1 MGVDNTILGQ
11 TSEFKYTMKARD
23 PENESFPA
31 SGVYSGYFFYK
42 TNVPR
47 RVYERD
53 LLLDF
58 TPFEGRFQVVGKGTN
73 EFGSFTVVG
82 MFDPSTKDLTCVKEY
97 SYSFGL
103 SLRYKPKQPAK
114 RKTKKQPAK
123 TSVKKEPAAK
133 PSDNTAKTA
142 GPNEGAQSGN
152 ELQSCDMILQKLI
165 VELGR

>member
-11 TSEFKYTMKARD
+11 TSEFKYTMKALD

-58 TPFEGRFQVVGKGTN
+58 TPFGERFQVVGKGTN
-73 EFGSFTVVG
+73 EFGAFTVMGV
-82 MFDPSTKDLTCVKEY
+82 FDPSTKDLTCIKEH
-97 SYSFGL
+97 SCRLGL
-103 SLRYKPKQPAK
+103 ISRYKPKQPAK
-114 RKTKKQPAK
+114 PR
-123 TSVKKEPAAK
+123 VKKEPATTVPAR
-133 PSDNTAKTA
+133 PARHGESTGGDD
-142 GPNEGAQSGN
+142 
-152 ELQSCDMILQKLI
+152 LQSCDILLQKLM
-165 VELGR
+165 VGTNRKCNP

>member
-11 TSEFKYTMKARD
+11 TSEFKYTMKALD

-58 TPFEGRFQVVGKGTN
+58 TPFGERFQVVGKGTN
-73 EFGSFTVVG
+73 EFGTFTVMGV
-82 MFDPSTKDLTCVKEY
+82 FDPSTKDLTCIKEH
-97 SYSFGL
+97 SRRLGL
-103 SLRYKPKQPAK
+103 ISRYKPKQPAK
-114 RKTKKQPAK
+114 RKPKRQPAK
-123 TSVKKEPAAK
+123 PRVKKEPATTVPAR
-133 PSDNTAKTA
+133 PARPGESTGGDD
-142 GPNEGAQSGN
+142 
-152 ELQSCDMILQKLI
+152 LQSCGILLQKLM
-165 VELGR
+165 VGTNREYNP